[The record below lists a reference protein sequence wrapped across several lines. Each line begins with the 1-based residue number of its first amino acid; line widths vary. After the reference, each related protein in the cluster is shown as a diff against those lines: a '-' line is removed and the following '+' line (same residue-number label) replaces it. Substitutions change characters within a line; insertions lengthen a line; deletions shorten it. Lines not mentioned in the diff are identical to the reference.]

1 MKHVAI
7 QKVIERAEQSKSDSD
22 FTYFFSLLLA
32 AEALAKTIVAGV
44 VASLDDGQD
53 NNRYRLE
60 HTLIRKNGLGDW
72 SSALEDAVSGPASQF
87 FIGEAQMERSEL
99 NKAYPPGEWQYEATM
114 ALKMALEQLGIDAE
128 KLPAKTDMKRW
139 FRLLAT
145 LRNKTR
151 AHGATMP
158 SKTGVVTRH
167 IANSLNLIVENLS
180 LLHRPWAYLYQNLS
194 GKYRVSDIS
203 GDCKDFDYLKSRN
216 DENLKNGIYLFAG
229 SPRHVRLMESD
240 SDLHDFYYPNGG
252 FGKQSYELLSYIT
265 DDKKE
270 GDVSLFQ
277 VPPGTLPASETEGYG
292 ELLVRGEC
300 FSNAPEK
307 QRYYID
313 RPKLE
318 SEIEA
323 LLMDDRHPVI
333 TLVGRGGIGKTS
345 IALKVIHDLFQR
357 DRYESIVW
365 LSARDVDLHPDG
377 PKQVRSAVL
386 TIKDIA
392 NLYSGLVLSEQKT
405 KDKKFKSRD
414 YFGEQLQE
422 CEIGQSLF
430 VFDNFETVQNP
441 IDAYNWIETY
451 IRSPN
456 KVLITTR
463 LREFRGDYHVEVGGM
478 NDAEAE
484 NLINQTATYLMIS
497 DIITA
502 EYRRDLI
509 VKSEGHPY
517 VLKILL
523 GEVAKE
529 RRMVNVKQLIS
540 SSEHILTALFE
551 RTYAVLSPCAQR
563 AFLTLSGWN
572 SAVPLL
578 ALKVVL
584 TQSTQEQSEVASG
597 IESLLQFS
605 IAEIHK
611 SRVDGQDFISL
622 PLVAR
627 EFGRKK
633 LNISVER
640 PTINSDIKHLQ
651 MFGAT
656 NLGDPKLSLLTNLK
670 RFIANISREEN
681 DATQDGYYSQILE
694 AICQTYNQGR
704 LLLAKLYL
712 EKTTPEGYGCAA
724 KELNKF
730 LEENPPRDDAGEAWR
745 LLAHAYSRKNNHL
758 GDVHASIERATIV
771 EVPFCDLSST
781 ANKLN
786 RVLSILK
793 EQGQD
798 MEKKQKHDLADRL
811 ATVLRK
817 RKHEADATDLSRMAW
832 LEFHRGQ
839 QPYAREY
846 VVDGLKID
854 PNNIHLQNLADRLGI
869 DDGE

>member
-1 MKHVAI
+1 
-7 QKVIERAEQSKSDSD
+7 
-22 FTYFFSLLLA
+22 
-32 AEALAKTIVAGV
+32 
-44 VASLDDGQD
+44 
-53 NNRYRLE
+53 
-60 HTLIRKNGLGDW
+60 
-72 SSALEDAVSGPASQF
+72 
-87 FIGEAQMERSEL
+87 
-99 NKAYPPGEWQYEATM
+99 
-114 ALKMALEQLGIDAE
+114 
-128 KLPAKTDMKRW
+128 
-139 FRLLAT
+139 
-145 LRNKTR
+145 
-151 AHGATMP
+151 
-158 SKTGVVTRH
+158 
-167 IANSLNLIVENLS
+167 
-180 LLHRPWAYLYQNLS
+180 
-194 GKYRVSDIS
+194 
-203 GDCKDFDYLKSRN
+203 
-216 DENLKNGIYLFAG
+216 
-229 SPRHVRLMESD
+229 
-240 SDLHDFYYPNGG
+240 
-252 FGKQSYELLSYIT
+252 
-265 DDKKE
+265 
-270 GDVSLFQ
+270 
-277 VPPGTLPASETEGYG
+277 
-292 ELLVRGEC
+292 
-300 FSNAPEK
+300 
-307 QRYYID
+307 
-313 RPKLE
+313 
-318 SEIEA
+318 
-323 LLMDDRHPVI
+323 MDDRHPVI

-365 LSARDVDLHPDG
+365 LSARDVDLHSDG
-377 PKQVRSAVL
+377 PKQVRPAVL
-386 TIKDIA
+386 TIEDIA
-392 NLYSGLVLSEQKT
+392 NLYSGLVLSEQKA
-405 KDKKFKSRD
+405 KNKKFKSRN
-414 YFGEQLQE
+414 YFEEQLQE

-478 NDAEAE
+478 NGAEAE
-484 NLINQTATYLMIS
+484 NLINQTATYLKIS

-605 IAEIHK
+605 IAELHK

-627 EFGRKK
+627 EFGKKK
-633 LNISVER
+633 LSISAES
-640 PTINSDIKHLQ
+640 PTINSDIKSLQ

-656 NLGDPKLSLLTNLK
+656 NLGAPKLSMLTNLK
-670 RFIANISREEN
+670 RFIENISRKEN
-681 DATQDGYYSQILE
+681 DASRDGYYSQILE

-704 LLLAKLYL
+704 PLLVKLYL
-712 EKTTPEGYGCAA
+712 EKRTPEGYGLAA
-724 KELNKF
+724 DELKKF
-730 LEENPPRDDAGEAWR
+730 LEEQPSSDEAAKAWQ
-745 LLAHAYSRKNNHL
+745 LLAYAYSQKGNHL
-758 GDVHASIERATIV
+758 GDVHASIERAKIV
-771 EVPFCDLSST
+771 NVPFYDLSST

-786 RVLSILK
+786 RVLK
-793 EQGQD
+793 EHGQD
-798 MEKKQKHDLADRL
+798 MEKKQKYYLADRL
-811 ATVLRK
+811 ATVLRE

-854 PNNIHLQNLADRLGI
+854 PTNPHLQKLADRLGI
-869 DDGE
+869 DDGEWLL